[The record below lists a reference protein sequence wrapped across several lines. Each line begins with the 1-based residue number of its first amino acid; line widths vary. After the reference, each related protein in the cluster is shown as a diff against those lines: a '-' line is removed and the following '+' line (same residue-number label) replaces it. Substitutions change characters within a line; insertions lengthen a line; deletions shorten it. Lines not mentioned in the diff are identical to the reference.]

1 MNSEGEIQQCD
12 SALAALAT
20 AIDTLLAEDLTGFT
34 DTAFAAR
41 IQGLEACRRRLETVG
56 HRHVIEINDR
66 QLWTTTGSVG
76 LYRYLV
82 ETLRLAKADAVARV
96 KGAAQ
101 LGVMTSAYGEK
112 CEPRLPATAAAL
124 AAGVISGD
132 HARAVM
138 RVMDRIPDAV
148 DTEHRA
154 VAEEHLADAARAGT
168 PEIVGKV
175 GDRILGYL
183 DPDGTLTTAKDRA
196 RLRAAT
202 FGEQRLDGMSPFQ
215 GCFDPELRAMVDT
228 IFAKWARPGMCMPDD
243 PDSPQLGVHDPDGFD
258 PNRLAAAVGRDVR
271 TPAQR
276 RHDALTAFLSA
287 SGPDNL
293 GAHRGLPV
301 SIVLTMSV
309 TDLLRGAGVARA
321 ASGTTIPVREAW
333 RMAQGSIPL
342 LLLFDETQGKPLYLG
357 EGARIA
363 SSWQRLAAIAR
374 DRGCTHPD
382 CSAPATMCAM
392 HHLIPW
398 AANGPTDID
407 NLTLVCDAHHAQI
420 TADPEDPSGWA
431 THRVPA
437 GGVDAGRTAFCPPVS
452 VDPRRR
458 PRVNRFHHPEQVL
471 AVSVNR
477 RRARLLADRT
487 SVSRRRESYPAC
499 EPHGRESLHREP
511 GGGRELGHGEPG
523 GSRELG
529 HREPGGS
536 HEYGHREPGGS
547 HEYGHREP
555 GGSHESQHHRSRHG
569 HESRY
574 HESGHD
580 REARH
585 PREPQRARE

>member
-1 MNSEGEIQQCD
+1 MNSEGEIQQRD
-12 SALAALAT
+12 PALAMLAT

-34 DTAFAAR
+34 DTAFTAR

-112 CEPRLPATAAAL
+112 CEPRLPHTAAAQ
-124 AAGVISGD
+124 AVGVISGD

-168 PEIVGKV
+168 PEMVGKV

-202 FGEQRLDGMSPFQ
+202 FGEQRVDGMSPFQ
-215 GCFDPELRAMVDT
+215 GCFDPELRAMIDT

-243 PDSPQLGVHDPDGFD
+243 PNSPQLGTHDPDGFD
-258 PNRLAAAVGRDVR
+258 PNRWAAAVGRDTR

-276 RHDALTAFLSA
+276 RHDALKAFLSA
-287 SGPDNL
+287 SGPDSL

-309 TDLLRGAGVARA
+309 TDLARGAGVARA

-342 LLLFDETQGKPLYLG
+342 LLLFDDTAGKPLYLG

-398 AANGPTDID
+398 AAGGPTDID

-420 TADPEDPSGWA
+420 TADPEDPGGWA
-431 THRVPA
+431 THRLPA
-437 GGVDAGRTAFCPPVS
+437 GTAFAGRTAFCPPVS
-452 VDPRRR
+452 VDPYRR

-471 AVSVNR
+471 AESVKR
-477 RRARLLADRT
+477 RRARLLTDRTGAGASHHGADRT
-487 SVSRRRESYPAC
+487 
-499 EPHGRESLHREP
+499 GRD
-511 GGGRELGHGEPG
+511 
-523 GSRELG
+523 
-529 HREPGGS
+529 
-536 HEYGHREPGGS
+536 
-547 HEYGHREP
+547 
-555 GGSHESQHHRSRHG
+555 G
-569 HESRY
+569 HESHRGAQRQDDRY
-574 HESGHD
+574 
-580 REARH
+580 RH
-585 PREPQRARE
+585 GFRSREPHRARE

>member
-1 MNSEGEIQQCD
+1 MNSEGEIQQRD
-12 SALAALAT
+12 TALAALAA
-20 AIDTLLAEDLTGFT
+20 AIDTLAAEDLTGFT
-34 DTAFAAR
+34 DAEFTAR
-41 IQGLEACRRRLETVG
+41 VQGLEACRRRLETVG
-56 HRHVIEINDR
+56 HRHVVEINDR

-101 LGVMTSAYGEK
+101 LGAMTSAYGEK
-112 CEPRLPATAAAL
+112 CEPRLPATAAAQ
-124 AAGVISGD
+124 AEGAISGD

-154 VAEEHLADAARAGT
+154 IAEEHLADATRTGT
-168 PEIVGKV
+168 PEMVGKV

-183 DPDGTLTTAKDRA
+183 DPDGSLTTAKDRA

-202 FGEQRLDGMSPFQ
+202 FGEQRVDGMSPFE
-215 GCFDPELRAMVDT
+215 GCFDPELRAMLDT
-228 IFAKWARPGMCMPDD
+228 VFAKWARPGMSMPDD

-258 PNRLAAAVGRDVR
+258 LDRLAAAVGRDVR
-271 TPAQR
+271 SSAQR
-276 RHDALTAFLSA
+276 RHDALKAFLSA
-287 SGPDNL
+287 SGPDTL

-309 TDLLRGAGVARA
+309 TDLLEGAGVARTA
-321 ASGTTIPVREAW
+321 TGTTVPVRQAW
-333 RMAQGSIPL
+333 RMAEGSIPL
-342 LLLFDETQGKPLYLG
+342 LMLFDETRGKPLYLG

-398 AANGPTDID
+398 AAQRPTDID

-420 TADPEDPSGWA
+420 AADPDDPTGWA
-431 THRVPA
+431 THRVAA
-437 GGVDAGRTAFCPPVS
+437 GSVYAGRTAFCPPAS
-452 VDPRRR
+452 VDPQRRA
-458 PRVNRFHHPEQVL
+458 RVNRFHHPEQVL
-471 AVSVNR
+471 AESVKR

-487 SVSRRRESYPAC
+487 SKSRHGADRTGESRHRQESHC
-499 EPHGRESLHREP
+499 GRESHR
-511 GGGRELGHGEPG
+511 
-523 GSRELG
+523 
-529 HREPGGS
+529 
-536 HEYGHREPGGS
+536 
-547 HEYGHREP
+547 
-555 GGSHESQHHRSRHG
+555 
-569 HESRY
+569 
-574 HESGHD
+574 
-580 REARH
+580 
-585 PREPQRARE
+585 PREPHRARE